1 MESTAAIIAL
11 TALAQEARLRVFRL
25 LVRVGGGGLAAGEI
39 AAELELPA
47 PTLSFHLK
55 ELTRAGLI
63 RGERQGRSIRY
74 SMDPAGIREL
84 LVFLT
89 EDCCA
94 GNPALCGVTDKCL

>member
-1 MESTAAIIAL
+1 MESAAAIIAL

-39 AAELELPA
+39 AAELDLPA

-63 RGERQGRSIRY
+63 YSERHGRSIRY
-74 SMDPAGIREL
+74 FMEPAGIRGL

-94 GNPALCGVTDKCL
+94 GNPALCSVNPTCL